1 MDCPEHLP
9 GAVPTLGDPTANH
22 ASDETSSGAAA
33 EAAAGD
39 DRVLEK
45 SKNGIW
51 KHFDKM
57 PDSHSN
63 KMVKCRYCPK
73 QHVCSNSGTG
83 NMWRGTSERC
93 TPRASGL
100 SGQLG

>member
-22 ASDETSSGAAA
+22 ASSEARGRAAA
-33 EAAAGD
+33 EAVAGD
-39 DRVLEK
+39 GGVLEK
-45 SKNGIW
+45 LKSGIW
-51 KHFDKM
+51 NHFDKM

-73 QHVCSNSGTG
+73 QHVCSSSSTED
-83 NMWRGTSERC
+83 MWRGTSERC